1 MFLAATIE
9 NWDNEGRPKESVRL
23 VEKRRANLMKEP
35 YYKVTWKIGYFGH
48 DEKTFNSYEEAVRF
62 VREKKTE
69 GGQINEVRLH
79 QLWREKR

>member
-1 MFLAATIE
+1 
-9 NWDNEGRPKESVRL
+9 
-23 VEKRRANLMKEP
+23 MKEP